1 MRARAEIR
9 ASAEADRALDQAA
22 EAIYRNRPE
31 QAETRLAAVKNSTQT
46 LTVKQA
52 IRLHLLEASVA
63 LLRDDEARAREAV
76 RLALRWNPE
85 LRVDLNLYLPS
96 IARIAADE
104 APLIAALPRLEIE
117 TQPVHAS
124 VQIDSVWSRTGH
136 FVPKSYRVVAESEGW
151 KSFDR
156 NVSLDGNSELL
167 TINLEPKETHSP
179 DRCLVTLNVEEKFLS
194 LHCPDR
200 ASSERPVSLQADA
213 VRQELDRLFSAGQRR
228 PLQASVGLMQV
239 YRDRSGEGD
248 DGRFDDEVLGLGVRA
263 SLSWNGRRTFA
274 TSEIDARFFGFTVS
288 DVEFANRGVESI
300 RAGRRIA
307 GRLSAGG
314 TVGIADLQLRFGP
327 EVVVSRFFAGNGSVD
342 EVAAAFPDLSQ
353 VAGGARLSM
362 NVPVIDA
369 LMGEPLNIAGFVS
382 WYPWVRA
389 EQDPEGSG
397 QGPSAGLSG
406 SLGISV
412 VWGKPIGVQLA
423 YDASLRRL
431 QFSGE
436 AANPLVGPSALTEEI
451 VDHALTLG
459 AVFEF

>member
-248 DGRFDDEVLGLGVRA
+248 DGRFDDEVL
-263 SLSWNGRRTFA
+263 
-274 TSEIDARFFGFTVS
+274 
-288 DVEFANRGVESI
+288 
-300 RAGRRIA
+300 
-307 GRLSAGG
+307 
-314 TVGIADLQLRFGP
+314 
-327 EVVVSRFFAGNGSVD
+327 
-342 EVAAAFPDLSQ
+342 
-353 VAGGARLSM
+353 
-362 NVPVIDA
+362 
-369 LMGEPLNIAGFVS
+369 
-382 WYPWVRA
+382 
-389 EQDPEGSG
+389 
-397 QGPSAGLSG
+397 
-406 SLGISV
+406 
-412 VWGKPIGVQLA
+412 
-423 YDASLRRL
+423 
-431 QFSGE
+431 
-436 AANPLVGPSALTEEI
+436 
-451 VDHALTLG
+451 
-459 AVFEF
+459 